1 MATVT
6 RIPSIDILRGT
17 VMIIMALDHTRDF
30 FHETAMTADPLD
42 PATTSIALFF
52 TRWITH
58 FCAPVFVFLSGLSMY
73 LSAQNKTVGQA
84 SGFLFKRGLWLV
96 FAEIVIVSLGITYN
110 PLYNFIILQVI
121 WAIGISMIILSIFSR
136 ISWTLVLV
144 TGIILVFGHDLLI
157 YARLPETGAL
167 SILLKVF
174 LTASGTVLPLDK
186 THLIGVFYAVLPWTG
201 IMFLGYAAGKLYR
214 VGSSAIS
221 RKKLLFIIGSVL
233 IILFITL
240 RFINGYG
247 DPSARKTYPDFSQNV
262 LSFMNVSKYPPS
274 LMYFCMTIGPALII
288 LSFLEKT
295 QNSISKIIS
304 TYGSVPFFYYLIH
317 FYFLH
322 FLLAIAFFLTGGQIS
337 QIVQVPFLFRPSVF
351 GFSLPVVYLIW
362 IFVVA
367 SLYRPCLWFKRY
379 KTKHNQWWLKYI

>member
-1 MATVT
+1 MGTLT

-42 PATTSIALFF
+42 PATTSIILFF

-73 LSAQNKTVGQA
+73 LSAQNKTVAQA
-84 SGFLFKRGLWLV
+84 SAFLFKRGLWLV

-121 WAIGISMIILSIFSR
+121 WAIGISMVLLSVVIR
-136 ISWTLVLV
+136 ISWALVLAV
-144 TGIILVFGHDLLI
+144 GIILVFGHDLLI
-157 YARLPETGAL
+157 YANLPQTGAI
-167 SILLKVF
+167 SILLKIF
-174 LTASGTVLPLDK
+174 LTAAGTVLPLDK
-186 THLIGVFYAVLPWTG
+186 THFVGVFYAVLPWTG
-201 IMFLGYAAGKLYR
+201 IMFLGYATGKLYR
-214 VGSSAIS
+214 VEFKAFS
-221 RKKLLFIIGSVL
+221 RKKLLIASGSFL
-233 IILFITL
+233 IILFFTL

-247 DPSARKTYPDFSQNV
+247 DPAPRKHYPEITQNV

-274 LMYFCMTIGPALII
+274 LMYFCMTIGPALIM
-288 LSFLEKT
+288 LSVLEQT
-295 QNSISKIIS
+295 QNRISKVIS
-304 TYGSVPFFYYLIH
+304 TYGSVPFFYYIIH
-317 FYFLH
+317 FYLLH
-322 FLLAIAFFLTGGQIS
+322 FLLAIAFFLTGRPMS

-351 GFSLPVVYLIW
+351 GFSLQVVYLIW

-367 SLYRPCLWFKRY
+367 SLYRPCLWFKTY

>member
-157 YARLPETGAL
+157 YAKLPETGAL

-221 RKKLLFIIGSVL
+221 RKKFLFISGSVL

-367 SLYRPCLWFKRY
+367 SLYRPCLWFKTY

>member
-1 MATVT
+1 MATAT

-58 FCAPVFVFLSGLSMY
+58 FCAPIFVFLSGLSMY
-73 LSAQNKTVGQA
+73 LSAQNKTTAQA
-84 SGFLFKRGLWLV
+84 SSFLFKRGLWLV

-121 WAIGISMIILSIFSR
+121 WAIGISMILLSIFSR
-136 ISWTLVLV
+136 ISWALVLA
-144 TGIILVFGHDLLI
+144 TGIILVFGHDLLT
-157 YARLPETGAL
+157 YAHLPQTGAL

-174 LTASGTVLPLDK
+174 LTAAGTVLPLDK
-186 THLIGVFYAVLPWTG
+186 THFIGVFYAVLPWTG
-201 IMFLGYAAGKLYR
+201 IMFLGYSTGKLYKTEFPP
-214 VGSSAIS
+214 IN
-221 RKKLLFIIGSVL
+221 RKNVLFVSGIIL
-233 IILFITL
+233 IILFILL
-240 RFINGYG
+240 RLINGYG
-247 DPSARKTYPDFSQNV
+247 DPSPRKFYPEITQNV
-262 LSFMNVSKYPPS
+262 LSFLNVSKYPPS
-274 LMYFCMTIGPALII
+274 LMYFCMTIGPALVM
-288 LSFLEKT
+288 LSILEKT

-304 TYGSVPFFYYLIH
+304 TYGSVPFFYYILH
-317 FYFLH
+317 FYLLH
-322 FLLAIAFFLTGGQIS
+322 FLLAIAFFLTGRPVS

-367 SLYRPCLWFKRY
+367 SLYRPCLWFKTY